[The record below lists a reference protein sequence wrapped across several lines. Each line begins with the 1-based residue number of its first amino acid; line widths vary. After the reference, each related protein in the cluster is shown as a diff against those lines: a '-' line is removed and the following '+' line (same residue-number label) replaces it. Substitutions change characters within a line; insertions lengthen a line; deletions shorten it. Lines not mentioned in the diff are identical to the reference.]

1 MKNLTIF
8 SDGASKG
15 NPGKGGWGAIVA
27 TEDFVEELGGREDHT
42 TNNRMELRAALEA
55 LACAETYMPDHIDIY
70 TDSAYVIGGATGWI
84 KGWERNGWITKAKQ
98 PVSNRDLWEVLAV
111 SLDRLHGKIHWHNV
125 GGHIGIPGNER
136 VDSIASDRALEKE
149 VSLYRG
155 PRSAYGVDVSHV
167 EFDES
172 LKQKKSASRERSKAK
187 AYSYVSEV
195 DGKVEV
201 HKTWADC
208 EASVRGK
215 KARFKKAL
223 SASDEAALV
232 EEFSR

>member
-1 MKNLTIF
+1 MKNLIIF

-15 NPGKGGWGAIVA
+15 NPGKGGWGAIIA
-27 TEDFVEELGGREDHT
+27 GDDFVEELAGREEHT
-42 TNNRMELRAALEA
+42 TNNRMELKAALEA
-55 LACAETYMPDHIDIY
+55 LACAETYQPDHVDVY

-84 KGWERNGWITKAKQ
+84 KGWERNGWVTSTKQ
-98 PVSNRDLWEVLAV
+98 PVLNRDLWEVLAV
-111 SLDRLHGKIHWHNV
+111 SLDRLHGKLRWHNV

-136 VDSIASDRALEKE
+136 VDSLASDRALGKDVE
-149 VSLYRG
+149 LYRG
-155 PRSAYGVDVSHV
+155 PRASYSVDISHV

-172 LKQKKSASRERSKAK
+172 LKEKKSASRERSKAK

-201 HKTWADC
+201 HKTWAEC
-208 EASVRGK
+208 EARVRGK

-223 SASDEAALV
+223 SAQDESALV
-232 EEFSR
+232 AQFSK